1 MLFLSSLLVTV
12 LFLPESPR
20 WLVSK
25 GRMKEARAVLRMLR
39 GHEDVDGEMALL
51 VEGLSTS
58 GETAIEEYEYI
69 ISTRSCSM
77 LAAAKEED
85 KERDMSWVA
94 SRQGSSLL
102 VAGLAASRQGSMLD
116 HLRDPVVAL
125 LGSVHDLVE
134 PPAPAGL
141 EQGGGSMLFSNNV
154 NTQGSM
160 LSFYGDRNTDWD
172 DEGDVQDDDGL
183 RSPLLELDAR
193 GANTM
198 GIGSGWQLAYKST
211 SSGVQRMYLHE
222 EGSGCEAGVYA
233 SAIVSQSAL
242 YGNGNGSRLEVVDG
256 FVHPVVVSEDKSATA
271 GWRQL
276 LVPGVRHALACG
288 VTMQILQQ
296 FSGINGVL
304 YYTPQILDQAGVSVL
319 LASLGLSAASA
330 SILISGVTT
339 LLMLPAIG
347 VAMWLMDASGRRSL
361 LLWTIPVLIASLV
374 ATSVVPMVAA
384 AHGGVATGSVM
395 VYLCCFVMGFG
406 PIPNILCAEIFP
418 TRVRGL
424 CITVCS
430 LVFWLGDIAVTYS
443 LPVMLKAV
451 GLAGVFGF
459 PPSAAPRSPSWRCG
473 CRRPRVCRSRS
484 SSSSSSSDRRLLQ
497 QWVHSTERSFFFS
510 FFALLLS
517 SSKCV
522 LDWIRFFFFSS
533 SSQRSTIFILLLLL
547 LSEGR
552 STIFILL
559 LLEERKRCSFLG
571 TNNAQRKTVLAL
583 EEMICGTLQ
592 RTAQN

>member
-330 SILISGVTT
+330 SASILISGVTT

-384 AHGGVATGSVM
+384 AHAGVATGSVM

-497 QWVHSTERSFFFS
+497 QWVHSTERSFFFP
-510 FFALLLS
+510 FLLCFSQVPSVYWIGFVS
-517 SSKCV
+517 SSPPPPHRGV
-522 LDWIRFFFFSS
+522 RFLYYYFFSS
-533 SSQRSTIFILLLLL
+533 QR
-547 LSEGR
+547 GGVQ
-552 STIFILL
+552 
-559 LLEERKRCSFLG
+559 FLYYYY
-571 TNNAQRKTVLAL
+571 
-583 EEMICGTLQ
+583 
-592 RTAQN
+592 